1 LGTQDRIQETLEMAN
16 ILASR
21 NNARGLGRAWARWLD
36 GSGTAAMLA
45 AVIAVIAFAA
55 CETIAGT
62 HAAGAAAATLP
73 VAE

>member
-1 LGTQDRIQETLEMAN
+1 
-16 ILASR
+16 
-21 NNARGLGRAWARWLD
+21 
-36 GSGTAAMLA
+36 MLA